1 MGGARTNH
9 QTVCRVGHDG
19 KVESVAGSRVLLVLL
34 TVALVAAGCGSSGDD
49 AADGSSARGPAPT
62 ATSTAQPS
70 GAGAG
75 ACAKAAAAPPERVPG
90 APLDTILR
98 VPASARGHRAPLV
111 LALHFASGTG
121 AQMEQAI
128 RLTPQARR
136 SGFVVAYP
144 SASANHF
151 WAIDTDLPR
160 LSRTLDAIE
169 RVACIDPARVY
180 VTGMSNGGFMSAVL
194 ACRMADRVAAAALFA
209 PGITGIGECAPSRP
223 ISVLEIHGTA
233 DPIVPYRSSVPE
245 RDVPAFIAGWARRD
259 GCSATSREQ
268 LVGVTLTRFRWPGCR
283 AGVRVEHLRLSGG
296 RHVELFGQLRAA
308 GADGAREAWRFLAS
322 NRLPRG

>member
-1 MGGARTNH
+1 VVR
-9 QTVCRVGHDG
+9 
-19 KVESVAGSRVLLVLL
+19 SLLLVLL
-34 TVALVAAGCGSSGDD
+34 AGAVGSVGCGSSGGTAETDRANPSST
-49 AADGSSARGPAPT
+49 AAT
-62 ATSTAQPS
+62 AVAAAQPS
-70 GAGAG
+70 GTSAGAG
-75 ACAKAAAAPPERVPG
+75 PCAKASAPPLARVPG

-121 AQMEQAI
+121 AEMENAI
-128 RLTPQARR
+128 RLTPEARR

-160 LSRTLDAIE
+160 LARTLDAIE
-169 RVACIDPARVY
+169 RVACIDPARIY
-180 VTGMSNGGFMSAVL
+180 VTGMSNGGFMSAVV

-209 PGITGIGECAPSRP
+209 PGITAIGECAPARP
-223 ISVLEIHGTA
+223 ISILEIHGTA
-233 DPIVPYRSSVPE
+233 DPIVPYRSSAPE

-259 GCSATSREQ
+259 GCSASSRPQ
-268 LVGVTLTRFRWPGCR
+268 RVSATVTRFRWPGCR
-283 AGVRVEHLRLSGG
+283 AGVRVEHLRLAGG
-296 RHVELFGQLRAA
+296 RHVELFGELRAA

-322 NRLPRG
+322 TRLPAR